1 MITEARLNHG
11 FTLVEMALV
20 LLILGVLTRAA
31 ISPLAAV
38 HEHRN
43 VQGTARELDAI
54 KDSLIAYV
62 IAHGALPC
70 PLSESGPVNLPVSG
84 LNTPSSALVDKASDC
99 GIERGGVPAKIL
111 GLAGRLNDKGALVDL
126 WNRPYLYSVS
136 LSNNSERGN
145 QSVADWTQAGEA
157 AQVGVPYL
165 SADIVICMRMLP
177 SDCSGSDIRANQV
190 AFLVMSHGLDNSDAG
205 AQRENLD
212 NDQVFLLQA
221 PSQVAENRFDDQLV
235 WGTAADTMY
244 WMLRMGWLP

>member
-1 MITEARLNHG
+1 MICETRLNHG
-11 FTLVEMALV
+11 FTLVEMAIV

-31 ISPLAAV
+31 IAPLAAI

-43 VQGTARELDAI
+43 VQVTSRELDKI
-54 KDSLIAYV
+54 RESIIAYIV
-62 IAHGALPC
+62 ARGALPC
-70 PLSESGPVNLPVSG
+70 PLAEPGH
-84 LNTPSSALVDKASDC
+84 LNPATSNTSALSQNLGDAPSDC
-99 GIERGGVPAKIL
+99 GIERGGVPAKVL
-111 GLAGRLNDKGALVDL
+111 GLAGRLNEEGALVDV

-136 LSNNSERGN
+136 LSNHAQRGN

-165 SADIVICMRMLP
+165 TADIVICMRMRP
-177 SDCSGSDIRANQV
+177 NDCSGSDIRANQV
-190 AFLVMSHGLDNSDAG
+190 AFLIMSYGQDNSETG

-212 NDQVFLLQA
+212 DDQVFLLQ
-221 PSQVAENRFDDQLV
+221 PHSQVADNRFDDLLV